1 MRNKNMT
8 LRIATAAVVAAAY
21 AALTIA
27 LAPISYGA
35 IQFRVSEALT
45 ILPFFIPCT
54 VWGLWVG
61 CILANIYTGSIIDI
75 LFGSLATLLAA
86 LLTAWFGKQGNTVK
100 NRLLGCL
107 MPVLFNAVII
117 GAVLTWGYQ
126 IQSLSTPLAS
136 YGLNALT
143 VGLGE
148 LGVLYLIGYTL
159 LRQLPK
165 IKSFQE
171 FVQRVNQNTSSG
183 SRQKG
188 ENYEGT

>member
-1 MRNKNMT
+1 MRNNTT
-8 LRIATAAVVAAAY
+8 LRIATAAIVAAAY

-27 LAPISYGA
+27 LAPVSYGA

-45 ILPFFIPCT
+45 VLPFFVPCT
-54 VWGLWVG
+54 VWGLWAG
-61 CILANIYTGSIIDI
+61 CILANLYTGSIIDI

-100 NRLLGCL
+100 NRMLGCL
-107 MPVLFNAVII
+107 MPVLFNAVIV

-126 IQSLSTPLAS
+126 IQALPSPLAS
-136 YGLNALT
+136 FGLNALT

-165 IKSFQE
+165 IKSFRE
-171 FVQRVNQNTSSG
+171 FVLRVNQKMSSAP
-183 SRQKG
+183 RQEG
-188 ENYEGT
+188 ENHEST

>member
-1 MRNKNMT
+1 MRRNNAT
-8 LRIATAAVVAAAY
+8 LRIATAAIVAAAY
-21 AALTIA
+21 AALTIT

-45 ILPFFIPCT
+45 VLPFFMPCT

-61 CILANIYTGSIIDI
+61 CILANLYTGSIADI

-86 LLTAWFGKQGNTVK
+86 LLTAWFGKQGNTIR

-107 MPVLFNAVII
+107 MPVVFNAVII

-126 IQSLSTPLAS
+126 IQSFPSLLAS
-136 YGLNALT
+136 YGFNALT

-148 LGVLYLIGYTL
+148 MGVLYLIGYL
-159 LRQLPK
+159 LL
-165 IKSFQE
+165 S
-171 FVQRVNQNTSSG
+171 
-183 SRQKG
+183 
-188 ENYEGT
+188 